1 MSTSPTSVHDLLLQ
15 QQHNIAQLTKLLHEE
30 KKSLG
35 QYNPENLDVV
45 VEQKNILLKQIQEF
59 DNTLANT
66 PDVVAEIK
74 QGIHNQIMT
83 EISDALAECKQL
95 NEINGAVIAQSQ
107 ITVNRIRTSIL
118 EGQGKSSVT
127 YDEKAKTSTGMH
139 TLNIKA

>member
-1 MSTSPTSVHDLLLQ
+1 MSTSSASVHDLLLQ

-35 QYNPENLDVV
+35 QYNPESLDAV
-45 VEQKNILLKQIQEF
+45 VEQKNLLLKQIQEY

-66 PDVVAEIK
+66 PEVVAEIK
-74 QGIHNQIMT
+74 QGIHSQIMT

-118 EGQGKSSVT
+118 NVYSNNQK
-127 YDEKAKTSTGMH
+127 
-139 TLNIKA
+139 